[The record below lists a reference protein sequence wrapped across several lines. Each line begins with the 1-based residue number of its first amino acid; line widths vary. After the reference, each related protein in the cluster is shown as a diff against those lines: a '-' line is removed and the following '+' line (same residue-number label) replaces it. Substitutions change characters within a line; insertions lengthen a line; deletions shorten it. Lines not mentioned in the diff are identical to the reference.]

1 MSILKNKAV
10 IITVIGA
17 AAVLLISYFIS
28 AKDSSNFKPTDNIIS
43 ENTNDTET
51 NYYIENNIDD
61 DFKTSIQ
68 VSNDEKELIQNNN
81 LVNDSKF
88 SIDERLEA
96 KKVAE
101 NFIQAIESF
110 DINKPKETV
119 EEALKYV
126 VDKKK
131 EEIESL
137 YIYLGKNQDIKKKII
152 DEVKSYEV
160 ENEYNNDYI
169 LFDVYVNWSVV
180 DKYDQISN
188 SGGSS
193 YEVKLLKFNGEY
205 KVVEYRVI

>member
-1 MSILKNKAV
+1 Q
-10 IITVIGA
+10 
-17 AAVLLISYFIS
+17 IS
-28 AKDSSNFKPTDNIIS
+28 N
-43 ENTNDTET
+43 ND
-51 NYYIENNIDD
+51 
-61 DFKTSIQ
+61 
-68 VSNDEKELIQNNN
+68 KELIEDNN

-88 SIDERLEA
+88 SIDERLAA

-110 DINKPKETV
+110 DISKPKETV

-126 VDKKK
+126 VDDKK

-169 LFDVYVNWSVV
+169 LFDVYVNWSVI

-188 SGGSS
+188 SG
-193 YEVKLLKFNGEY
+193 
-205 KVVEYRVI
+205 

>member
-28 AKDSSNFKPTDNIIS
+28 AKDSSNVNPTDNIIS

-51 NYYIENNIDD
+51 NYYIENNSDD

-68 VSNDEKELIQNNN
+68 LSNDEKELIQNNN

-126 VDKKK
+126 VDEKK